1 MSKKDKR
8 RQRHKRRVAARLQAT
23 QTPSEVWLSAGGA
36 GGVTLEAAEGD
47 GDGKLRKFKG
57 TAYTGGAMRP
67 PGFYRDI
74 VVDFA
79 GLNVPRQKQPILL
92 QHDPVQIVGH
102 SEEVTVDGKV
112 AVAGV
117 VSGVGNAAAEVVGSS
132 TNGFPWQMS
141 IGASLEKVI
150 AVDEG
155 ETVEV
160 NGRKFTG
167 PILVARK
174 ATLKE
179 ISFVANGADSKTS
192 AKVAASATNPHIEE
206 IPMKFEQWLEAL
218 GFQVA
223 DLTEDQTT
231 KLRAKYDAEQ
241 KPPEK
246 KDPEPSKDVKASG
259 DKPPDGTT
267 DDDSS
272 DKLAAKALDEFQA
285 KLDAKLAAADQEAAR
300 KTEIRLICSG
310 GRPEIGTKE
319 HPDIEAKAVEEK
331 WTAAQTEV
339 AVLKAERPKAPAAH
353 TPDGTDRNA
362 KAIEAALCM
371 SAGLKADDIAKDY
384 GEKAMDVAMSRDLR
398 GAGIHTLVHECAQA
412 VGVRVRPGQVTDSTY
427 AEVMRA
433 ENRMQLQA
441 AGWSTISLS
450 GILGNVAEKSM
461 LASFASQ
468 ETIAS
473 QFCGTNDHSDFKT
486 HTRYRMTAAGIFVEV
501 GAGGELESAELTEES
516 FPNQVKTYGRM
527 FALTRTMLINDDLGA
542 FLQIPRAIGRMSAL
556 AVEERVFT
564 VLLSNPSSFFGAGN
578 SNQITAVLAI
588 AGLTEAEQVFLD
600 LTDSDGNPI
609 LINPRLLLVPTD
621 LKVTGEKLFVPNL
634 VNETTTADTPSP
646 NINPHQGKFKV
657 LCSPYLS
664 MSSIPGYST
673 TAWYLLAA
681 PSDGIAVAEIAY
693 LRGQRTPTI
702 ESADTSFNTLGTQ
715 WRGYFDFGVAMQ
727 ETRAG
732 VKSTGAG

>member
-36 GGVTLEAAEGD
+36 GGVTLEAAEGE
-47 GDGKLRKFKG
+47 GDSKLKRFKG
-57 TAYTGGAMRP
+57 IAYTGGEIRP
-67 PGFYRDI
+67 AGFYSRI
-74 VVDFA
+74 VVDLS
-79 GLNVPRQKQPILL
+79 GLKVPSQKRPILL
-92 QHDPVQIVGH
+92 NHDTGKIVGH
-102 SEEVTVDGKV
+102 SDSVTVDGKI
-112 AVAGV
+112 AVEGV
-117 VSGVGNAAAEVVGSS
+117 ISGVGDAAAEVVGSS
-132 TNGFPWQMS
+132 ANGFPWQMS
-141 IGASLEKVI
+141 IGASLDRVI
-150 AVDEG
+150 SVDEG
-155 ETVEV
+155 EKVEV
-160 NGRKFTG
+160 NGRTFTG

-174 ATLKE
+174 TTLGE
-179 ISFVANGADSKTS
+179 VSFVPIGADGKTS
-192 AKVAASATNPHIEE
+192 AKVAASAADSNAEE
-206 IPMKFEQWLEAL
+206 IPMEFEKWLEAL
-218 GFQVA
+218 GFKLA
-223 DLTEDQTT
+223 DLSEDQVTAM
-231 KLRAKYDAEQ
+231 RAKYDAEQ
-241 KPPEK
+241 KPP